1 MEPAIPGGT
10 DAPATRAL
18 RASPW
23 RTFLVALGLVL
34 LLAVTALFTGIAV
47 SGQRAIDAEVE
58 ARARTLVASIVL
70 ARKWNSTHGGV
81 YVEKRPGMRSSP
93 WLADPDVT
101 GGNGKTYTLKN
112 PALMAREMSELSEGS
127 QGFTFR
133 ITSLKPLNPANVP
146 DAFEIEALRGFE
158 RGDPEATRRER
169 YGESTWFRFMAP
181 LYIEESCL
189 ACHGRQ
195 GYRIGDVR
203 GGISVAFPV
212 DAAEEGKA
220 QARRVT
226 FLLFLATLGA
236 LVLVVWRLVAGLQGR
251 LAAAEARIREMAITD
266 DLTGLRNR
274 RHILHR
280 LEEEA
285 SRSRRS
291 GRPLTVAIFDVDLFK
306 RVNDQHG
313 HDAGDA
319 VLRAVAAMAV
329 RALRASDLVARYGGE
344 EFLGVLP
351 ETDATGAS
359 VIAERIRA
367 WIEAMR
373 VDHGDAAINVTASFG
388 LATLDP
394 ATAGKGGEESLVKR
408 ADAALY
414 RAKAAGR
421 NQIVWAPGDAPRP
434 APDPRE

>member
-1 MEPAIPGGT
+1 
-10 DAPATRAL
+10 
-18 RASPW
+18 
-23 RTFLVALGLVL
+23 
-34 LLAVTALFTGIAV
+34 
-47 SGQRAIDAEVE
+47 
-58 ARARTLVASIVL
+58 
-70 ARKWNSTHGGV
+70 
-81 YVEKRPGMRSSP
+81 
-93 WLADPDVT
+93 
-101 GGNGKTYTLKN
+101 
-112 PALMAREMSELSEGS
+112 
-127 QGFTFR
+127 
-133 ITSLKPLNPANVP
+133 
-146 DAFEIEALRGFE
+146 
-158 RGDPEATRRER
+158 
-169 YGESTWFRFMAP
+169 
-181 LYIEESCL
+181 
-189 ACHGRQ
+189 
-195 GYRIGDVR
+195 VR
-203 GGISVAFPV
+203 GGISVAFPI
-212 DAAEEGKA
+212 DAAEAGKA
-220 QARRVT
+220 RARRVT

-251 LAAAEARIREMAITD
+251 LATAEARIREMAITD

-280 LEEEA
+280 LAEES

-344 EFLGVLP
+344 EFLVVLP
-351 ETDATGAS
+351 ETDAPGAG

-373 VDHGDAAINVTASFG
+373 VDHEGAAISVTASFG

-394 ATAGKGGEESLVKR
+394 AAAGQGGEEALVKR

-421 NQIVWAPGDAPRP
+421 NQIVWAPGEAPRP
-434 APDPRE
+434 PEPRE